1 MQKKMVQMFREL
13 SSNDIFDYFYSL
25 STRNILSP
33 SEGPAFGPERTGGDS
48 KVERDAFSIIFD

>member
-1 MQKKMVQMFREL
+1 MFREL

-33 SEGPAFGPERTGGDS
+33 SEGPAFGPERTRGDS